1 VIAGLSLGTWVLM
14 VLSTLPGLV
23 LVVAAYRVHAA
34 TDRGQGGTGSGG
46 GSAAGG
52 GDARDRGQESGGPR
66 GPEAP
71 QAHRD
76 GSGSRG

>member
-1 VIAGLSLGTWVLM
+1 MIAGLPLGTWILM

-23 LVVAAYRVHAA
+23 LVVAAYKVHAGA
-34 TDRGQGGTGSGG
+34 DRGQGGTGSGG

-52 GDARDRGQESGGPR
+52 GGVRDRGTHSPGER

-71 QAHRD
+71 QAQRNR
-76 GSGSRG
+76 SRSRG